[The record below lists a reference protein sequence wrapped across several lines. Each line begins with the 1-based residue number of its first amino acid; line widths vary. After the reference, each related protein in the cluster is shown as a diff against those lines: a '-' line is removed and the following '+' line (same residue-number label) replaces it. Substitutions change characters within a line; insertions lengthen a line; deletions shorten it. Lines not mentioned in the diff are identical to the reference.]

1 MNDDGIPLWFLA
13 SDTVSVD
20 TGTLVLQI
28 LLIIF
33 LTFLNA
39 FFAASEFALMNL
51 NDNKIKKIAE
61 KGNKKAKFLLQIID
75 NPSKFLSTIQ
85 VGVTF
90 AGFLSSAIASS
101 SFASII
107 VTALSSKF
115 QWVSNNSSVVYSIT
129 LVVIT
134 LVLSFITLIFGELV
148 PKRIGMRNSE
158 KMAMRSVTPLRIT
171 GIIFAPFIALLTAC
185 VNGVLRLIGINP
197 NEDEETA
204 TEEEIMLMVNEGQE
218 KGLIGDEES
227 EMISNIFQFNDK
239 TAMDVMTHRTELCSV
254 KINDNY
260 LTVLNAATSE
270 KYSRFPVYDGNID
283 NIVGI
288 IHIKDLLKVDEFGF
302 DVKQIMRSPCFVPES
317 QKIDDVLKTLQ
328 TNNNHLAIVV
338 DEYGGTSGII
348 TMEDILEELVGN
360 IRDEYDADE
369 IAETESLIQR
379 INDTTFSI
387 DGFAEIDDINDAL
400 EIELPSEEYE
410 TINGLVI
417 ALLGEIPEENKHP
430 DVIWN
435 RYKFTVLDSNEKL
448 ITKIQLEILPP
459 LESTEASTEEEL

>member
-1 MNDDGIPLWFLA
+1 M
-13 SDTVSVD
+13 
-20 TGTLVLQI
+20 
-28 LLIIF
+28 
-33 LTFLNA
+33 
-39 FFAASEFALMNL
+39 
-51 NDNKIKKIAE
+51 K
-61 KGNKKAKFLLQIID
+61 IID

-101 SFASII
+101 SFASVI
-107 VTALSSKF
+107 VTSLSSKS
-115 QWVSNNSSVVYSIT
+115 QWVSNNSSIVYSVT
-129 LVVIT
+129 LVMIT

-148 PKRIGMRNSE
+148 PKRIGMRSSE
-158 KMAMRSVTPLRIT
+158 KMALRSVTPLRIT
-171 GIIFAPFIALLTAC
+171 GIIFAPFIALLTVC

-227 EMISNIFQFNDK
+227 EMISNVFQFNDK

-288 IHIKDLLKVDEFGF
+288 IHIKDLLRVDEFGF
-302 DVKQIMRSPCFVPES
+302 DIKEIMRPACFVPES

-360 IRDEYDADE
+360 IRDEYDTDE
-369 IAETESLIQR
+369 IAETESLIQK

-387 DGFAEIDDINDAL
+387 DGFAEIDDINDSL

-430 DVIWN
+430 DVVLD
-435 RYKFTVLDSNEKL
+435 RYKFTVLDSNEKF
-448 ITKIQLEILPP
+448 ITKIKLEILPL
-459 LESTEASTEEEL
+459 LEDSEDNAEEEI